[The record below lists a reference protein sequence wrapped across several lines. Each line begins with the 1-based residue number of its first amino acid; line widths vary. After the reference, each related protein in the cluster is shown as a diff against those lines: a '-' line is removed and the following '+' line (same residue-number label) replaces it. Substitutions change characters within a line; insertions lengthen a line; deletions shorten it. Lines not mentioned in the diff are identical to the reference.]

1 MLSALEMQKAGFDPE
16 LGIDKHFY
24 DQAKTDGKSVQGLET
39 AEYQIARFDGMT
51 MEQQDHLL
59 AETLKD
65 VETEQA
71 NTKKLVDAWR
81 TGDVPNVERLVLSE
95 LKQEPL
101 LYQRLLVDRNKNWLP
116 KIEALFSRRGHALV
130 VVGAAHLVGPDGVVE
145 MLKARGYT
153 VEQM

>member
-1 MLSALEMQKAGFDPE
+1 MQQRTDLRQL
-16 LGIDKHFY
+16 LGDM
-24 DQAKTDGKSVQGLET
+24 Q
-39 AEYQIARFDGMT
+39 
-51 MEQQDHLL
+51 LL
-59 AETLKD
+59 A
-65 VETEQA
+65 
-71 NTKKLVDAWR
+71 VDQRSA
-81 TGDVPNVERLVLSE
+81 LVLSE

-130 VVGAAHLVGPDGVVE
+130 VAGAAHLVGPDGVVE

>member
-1 MLSALEMQKAGFDPE
+1 
-16 LGIDKHFY
+16 
-24 DQAKTDGKSVQGLET
+24 LET
-39 AEYQIARFDGMT
+39 AEYQIARFDDMT
-51 MEQQDHLL
+51 MEQQDRLL

-71 NTKKLVDAWR
+71 NTKKLVEAWR
-81 TGDVPNVERLVLSE
+81 TGDVPNVERLVLSD

-130 VVGAAHLVGPDGVVE
+130 VVGAAHLVGPDGIVAI
-145 MLKARGYT
+145 LKAKGYT